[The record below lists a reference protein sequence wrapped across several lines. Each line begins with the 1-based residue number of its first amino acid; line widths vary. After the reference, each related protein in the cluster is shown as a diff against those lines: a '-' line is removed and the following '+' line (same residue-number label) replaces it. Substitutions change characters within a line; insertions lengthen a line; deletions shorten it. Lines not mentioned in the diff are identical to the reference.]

1 MCVCVCVCVCII
13 VLSHFPFLVSVCAAL
28 LLPVTHRG
36 SLLGGSMR
44 VERGGQ
50 RLAYDGIY
58 DTPPVTWYYSASEG
72 NSKKNLES
80 PLCSDFKQ

>member
-1 MCVCVCVCVCII
+1 
-13 VLSHFPFLVSVCAAL
+13 
-28 LLPVTHRG
+28 
-36 SLLGGSMR
+36 

-58 DTPPVTWYYSASEG
+58 DTPPVTWYYPASEG